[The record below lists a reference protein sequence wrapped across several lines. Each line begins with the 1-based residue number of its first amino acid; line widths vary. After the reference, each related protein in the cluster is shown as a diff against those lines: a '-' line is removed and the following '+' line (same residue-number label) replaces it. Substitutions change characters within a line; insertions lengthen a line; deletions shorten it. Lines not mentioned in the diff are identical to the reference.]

1 MLCKKLGVQFKVV
14 SYDRNLWSQT
24 LVCVCCFIFYLKEC
38 TIAACNFLSGLA
50 NSFHSR
56 EIKVPGF
63 DTCCLKS
70 LFFSFYIRL
79 ISASPDVLKD
89 QFWAAPLFC
98 GFSEQNQSSCEALG
112 TTVFFKGEARAIFGD
127 F

>member
-1 MLCKKLGVQFKVV
+1 MTEIYGAKLLRMCVV
-14 SYDRNLWSQT
+14 
-24 LVCVCCFIFYLKEC
+24 FFFFFYLKEC

-56 EIKVPGF
+56 EIKVPGHMPF
-63 DTCCLKS
+63 KIFIFP
-70 LFFSFYIRL
+70 FFIRP
-79 ISASPDVLKD
+79 ISASPDVLID

-112 TTVFFKGEARAIFGD
+112 TAVFFKGEARAIFGD